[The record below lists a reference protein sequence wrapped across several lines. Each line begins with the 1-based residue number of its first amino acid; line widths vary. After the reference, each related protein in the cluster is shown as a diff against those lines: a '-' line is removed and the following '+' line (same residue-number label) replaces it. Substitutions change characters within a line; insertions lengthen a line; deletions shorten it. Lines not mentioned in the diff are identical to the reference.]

1 MEDNKFIKYESII
14 TVFIEIL
21 NKYEGNQLKLTGNN
35 ERRRFFYLQ
44 ELIRDLI
51 VRQYFLES
59 ILDLFEEFLNNNI
72 SSKEFSEKIIKLY
85 QESYHFYK
93 ESEDNLILMC
103 KCRLHNKYKGISYNL
118 GDLSSFCHSYLNP
131 NQYDGSVISSDQFF
145 FVIEEEF
152 FENWDL

>member
-72 SSKEFSEKIIKLY
+72 SSKEFSEKIIK
-85 QESYHFYK
+85 
-93 ESEDNLILMC
+93 ILQY
-103 KCRLHNKYKGISYNL
+103 LFA
-118 GDLSSFCHSYLNP
+118 LSLTSPTLTVSLV
-131 NQYDGSVISSDQFF
+131 S
-145 FVIEEEF
+145 
-152 FENWDL
+152 